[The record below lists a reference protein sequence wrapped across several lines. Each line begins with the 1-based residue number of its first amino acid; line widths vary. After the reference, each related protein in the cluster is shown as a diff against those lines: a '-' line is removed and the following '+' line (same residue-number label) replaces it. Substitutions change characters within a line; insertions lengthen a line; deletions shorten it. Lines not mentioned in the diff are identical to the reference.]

1 MRYTDLEKK
10 YKEIYNVF
18 RADAKDYINDDD
30 KQVVYLGNY
39 LNGIVDYMH
48 DFYNQNIANET
59 DLLVIDVR
67 LYLCMYKVRKNISKS
82 LEVCPTDINGNMHLY
97 KAKLMLNSWQNTI
110 DIAFNPSTMEKL
122 INSL

>member
-18 RADAKDYINDDD
+18 RADAKDYANDDD

-39 LNGIVDYMH
+39 LNSIVDYMH

-67 LYLCMYKVRKNISKS
+67 LYLCMYKIRKNISKA
-82 LEVCPTDINGNMHLY
+82 LEVCPIDINGNLHLY
-97 KAKLMLNSWQNTI
+97 KAKLMLNSLRNTI

>member
-48 DFYNQNIANET
+48 DFYNWNIANET

-67 LYLCMYKVRKNISKS
+67 LYLCMHKVRKNISKA
-82 LEVCPTDINGNMHLY
+82 LEVCPTDINGNLHIY

-110 DIAFNPSTMEKL
+110 DIAFNLSTMEKL

>member
-18 RADAKDYINDDD
+18 RADAKDYINDD

-39 LNGIVDYMH
+39 LNSIVDYMH

-59 DLLVIDVR
+59 DFLVIDVR
-67 LYLCMYKVRKNISKS
+67 LYLCMHKVRKNISKA
-82 LEVCPTDINGNMHLY
+82 LEVCPTDINGNVHLY

-110 DIAFNPSTMEKL
+110 DMVFNPSTMEKL